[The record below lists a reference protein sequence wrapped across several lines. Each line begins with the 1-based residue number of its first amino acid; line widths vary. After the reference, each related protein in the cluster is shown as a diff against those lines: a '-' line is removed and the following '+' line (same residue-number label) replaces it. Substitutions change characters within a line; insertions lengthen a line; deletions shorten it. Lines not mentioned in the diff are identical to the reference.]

1 MTPRSVLRPERRS
14 LAAIVALTL
23 LATLAEAGFLLLVTR
38 LGLALGT
45 DVASIALFENRTMT
59 TGAALAAAALLALIR
74 LAGGLGSS
82 WLASRSLA
90 RSAVRMRTTLAHAW
104 LDSAWDHKHSL
115 ARGRILQLLSG
126 YTQTAANVV
135 TAATRGLVA
144 VVALAALLTT
154 ALAVQPQ
161 LTLVASGVVAVLGLG
176 MVPLRRLVRRHTSA
190 AAAAQLSYATTVQE
204 TESLAMEIQVL
215 GVRDAAAGRVV
226 ERAVD
231 AAGTLR
237 ASQFAQTAVSP
248 AYQFIA
254 AVSLVVLLLLGQRS
268 GVDDVATLG
277 AVLLLLLRSLSYA
290 QSLQVARAQFVG
302 SKVYLD
308 DLGAHLQAF
317 EAAVV
322 STEHD
327 MQVGVLDGGLVSDGL
342 TFQYDEHRT
351 ALQDVSFVL
360 QPGEIVGLVGPSGAG
375 KSTLVELLLGLRP
388 SAGRIRLGQLALDSV
403 DRTWWAN
410 HVAFVPQNQELL
422 TGTVAENIRF
432 LRPNITDADVH
443 DACAAA
449 ALLDEVEQ
457 LPDGMDTHL
466 GERGSRFSGGQRQRL
481 CIARALAS
489 RPSILVLD
497 EPTSALDHASETA
510 VLEAIRGL
518 ADTTV
523 VIVTHRPAAL
533 DICDRVMTMDAGR
546 VIDLSDRER
555 AAKSVQR
562 PTFGA

>member
-14 LAAIVALTL
+14 LAVIVALTL

-38 LGLALGT
+38 LGLALGS
-45 DVASIALFENRTMT
+45 DVGSIALLENRTMT
-59 TGAALAAAALLALIR
+59 TGAALGAAAALALVR
-74 LAGGLGSS
+74 LGGGLGAS

-90 RSAVRMRTTLAHAW
+90 RSAVRMRTTLTHAW
-104 LDSAWDHKHSL
+104 LDSAWDHKNSL
-115 ARGRILQLLSG
+115 ARGRVLQLLSS

-144 VVALAALLTT
+144 VAALAALLTT
-154 ALAVQPQ
+154 ALVVQPL
-161 LTLVASGVVAVLGLG
+161 LTLVATGVVAVLGLG
-176 MVPLRRLVRRHTSA
+176 MVPLRRIVRRHTAA

-215 GVRDAAAGRVV
+215 GVRDAAAARVV
-226 ERAVD
+226 DRAVD
-231 AAGTLR
+231 AASTLR
-237 ASQFAQTAVSP
+237 GSQFAQTAVSP

-254 AVSLVVLLLLGQRS
+254 AVSLVVLLFLGQRS

-308 DLGAHLQAF
+308 DLDGHLQAF
-317 EAAVV
+317 ETAAG
-322 STEHD
+322 STDHE
-327 MQVGVLDGGLVSDGL
+327 MQIGASDGELVSDGL
-342 TFQYDEHRT
+342 TFRYDEHRN
-351 ALQDVSFVL
+351 ALHDVSFML
-360 QPGEIVGLVGPSGAG
+360 HPGEIVGLVGPSGSG

-403 DRTWWAN
+403 DRAWWAN
-410 HVAFVPQNQELL
+410 HVAFVPQDQELL
-422 TGTVAENIRF
+422 TGTVAENVRF
-432 LRPNITDADVH
+432 LRPDITDADVR
-443 DACAAA
+443 DACSAA
-449 ALLDEVEQ
+449 ALLDEVDQ
-457 LPDGMDTHL
+457 LPNGVDTHL
-466 GERGSRFSGGQRQRL
+466 GERGSRLSGGQRQRL

-497 EPTSALDHASETA
+497 EPTSALDHASEAA
-510 VLEAIRGL
+510 VLDAIRGL
-518 ADTTV
+518 PDTTV

-533 DICDRVMTMDAGR
+533 DICDRVMTLDAGR
-546 VIDLSDRER
+546 VIDLSNRKNVEN
-555 AAKSVQR
+555 SVQR
-562 PTFGA
+562 PMLGA